1 MVFVQLERVGAIF
14 HNSLSEFDKEQKFSR
29 VIQIF
34 QETFSR
40 TLIYCSIEWKDEV
53 DVRRVEIML
62 NMCFQCLDSSP
73 KHHPRVGNFAGQTQG
88 STVLRTDL

>member
-1 MVFVQLERVGAIF
+1 MSAIF
-14 HNSLSEFDKEQKFSR
+14 HNSLSEFDKEQKISR

-40 TLIYCSIEWKDEV
+40 TLIYCSIEWKDDV

-62 NMCFQCLDSSP
+62 NMCFPCLDSSP
-73 KHHPRVGNFAGQTQG
+73 KHHRRVGNFAGQIQG
-88 STVLRTDL
+88 SVVLSTDS